1 MDVITVDVTDADV
14 AVGDQVELF
23 GPNRFLDDAA
33 SAAGT
38 IAYELLTS
46 VAPRVQRRYL

>member
-1 MDVITVDVTDADV
+1 MTGLDVV
-14 AVGDQVELF
+14 VGDTVELF
-23 GPNRFLDDAA
+23 GHGRMIDDAA

-46 VAPRVQRRYL
+46 VTARVPRVYI